1 MTILQT
7 MLAPLPVL
15 LAACAPVESPANAPA
30 NGVVVARL
38 GETVRLGDVRVR
50 PIAVTEDSRCPRDAT
65 CVWAG
70 RLRLRVAISGVAG
83 EPVLTLGEPYRLRT
97 GTLTLVSAIPEHGP
111 ASRFGFRRD

>member
-1 MTILQT
+1 MFRNL
-7 MLAPLPVL
+7 LAPLPLL
-15 LAACAPVESPANAPA
+15 LAACAPVESPASAPA

-50 PIAVTEDSRCPRDAT
+50 PIAVTEDSRCPRDVT
-65 CVWAG
+65 CIWAG

-83 EPVLTLGEPYRLRT
+83 EPVLTLGEPYELRS

-111 ASRFGFRRD
+111 ADRFGFRRD